1 MRRSLFMLAPG
12 LSTAALA
19 LSLAG
24 PAEAGV
30 LERVHETGRFVVGV
44 RSDAAPFARIGTD
57 GEPAGFSVELCRKVA
72 GAVADAVGRP
82 IEVEVRYVSAADRFT
97 RLAAGEVDLL
107 CGPDTITLGRR
118 AEIDF
123 SIPTFVSGASLL
135 YRADGPKRFEDLAGR
150 KVGVLA
156 GTTTEQLLARALESS
171 RLAATIVTVADHE
184 EGLRQLLAGE
194 LDAYFGDGAVLL
206 YHWLA
211 SPGRERLKL
220 SDRGL
225 SVELYG
231 LPVPKG
237 DDDFRLLVD
246 RTLAKLYRTGQIR
259 RIFEASFGPA
269 EPGPLVEQ
277 LWLLFGLGE

>member
-1 MRRSLFMLAPG
+1 MRRHLLLLAWSL
-12 LSTAALA
+12 ALA
-19 LSLAG
+19 V

-30 LERVHETGRFVVGV
+30 LDRVRETGRLSVGV
-44 RSDAAPFARIGTD
+44 RSDAAPFAQIGAD

-72 GAVADAVGRP
+72 TAVADAVGRP
-82 IEVEVRYVSAADRFT
+82 IEVEVRYVSAADRFA
-97 RLAAGEVDLL
+97 RLVKGEVQLL

-118 AEIDF
+118 AEVDF
-123 SIPTFVSGASLL
+123 SIPTFVTGASLL

-156 GTTTEQLLARALESS
+156 GTTTEKLLARALEQG
-171 RLAATIVTVADHE
+171 RLAATTVAVADHD
-184 EGLRQLLAGE
+184 EGLRRLLAGE

-225 SVELYG
+225 SVEPYG

-237 DDDFRLLVD
+237 DDAFRLLVD

-259 RIFEASFGPA
+259 KIFEASFGGA
-269 EPGPLVEQ
+269 EPGPLTEQ
-277 LWLLFGLGE
+277 LWLVFGLAE